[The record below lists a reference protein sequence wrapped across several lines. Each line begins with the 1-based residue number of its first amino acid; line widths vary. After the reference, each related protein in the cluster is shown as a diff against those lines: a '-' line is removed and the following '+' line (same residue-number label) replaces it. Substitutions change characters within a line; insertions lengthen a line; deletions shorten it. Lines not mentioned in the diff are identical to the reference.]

1 LGEWASSERKAAA
14 MSASQRVAAAV
25 EDVRNGRP
33 VVIVD
38 PPIPGAESSYPGY
51 DEGYVAVAAEHCGA
65 DTIAFMATHAC
76 GLICLCLTGE
86 RCDELQL
93 TPMARRNEHPSGA
106 AYQISIEA
114 RHGTSTGISA
124 ADRALTVAVAIDPE
138 RGPADLVSPGHLLP
152 LRGRP
157 GGVLE
162 RAGQAEAIIDLA
174 RLAGRTAA
182 GVICGVMND
191 SGAMATPTELEAY
204 CRGHGFRLVSVADI
218 VAHRLA
224 EERGVART
232 GALEVEVAGARRN
245 AVTFLERPSGA
256 QHLALVGDLGAGEPA
271 RVTVHRCHP
280 LGGHPLAAALEE
292 LARDPQAVL
301 VCLDAAVPDLGL
313 ALAEG
318 STREDG
324 AGIVAEILADLGV
337 TSVRRD

>member
-1 LGEWASSERKAAA
+1 

-33 VVIVD
+33 IVIVD
-38 PPIPGAESSYPGY
+38 PPIAGAGSSYPGY

-76 GLICLCLTGE
+76 GLICVCMTGE

-106 AYQISIEA
+106 AYQITIEA

-124 ADRALTVAVAIDPE
+124 ADRALTVAVATDPQ

-162 RAGQAEAIIDLA
+162 RPGQAEAIIDLA
-174 RLAGRTAA
+174 RMAGRTPA
-182 GVICGVMND
+182 GVICGVMNH
-191 SGAMATPTELEAY
+191 SGAMATPPELEAY
-204 CRGHGFRLVSVADI
+204 CSSHGFRLVSVADI
-218 VAHRLA
+218 VAHRMA

-232 GALEVEVAGARRN
+232 GAVAVEVAGADRT
-245 AVTFLERPSGA
+245 AVTYIEQPSGA
-256 QHLALVGDLGAGEPA
+256 QHLAVVGDLSGGEPT

-280 LGGHPLAAALEE
+280 LGGDALATVLEE

-301 VCLDAAVPDLGL
+301 VCLDAVVPDLGL
-313 ALAEG
+313 ALAG
-318 STREDG
+318 GGTGEDG
-324 AGIVAEILADLGV
+324 AGIVAEILAELGAA
-337 TSVRRD
+337 SVRPA